1 MRVDE
6 STTHQSRNLHRRPLV
21 IGLTGPIAAGK
32 STVAE
37 HLRRRGAK
45 VVDADQVYRSLLVPG
60 SDLSERIVEH
70 FGLAVVSPNGTIDR
84 TALGGLVFGNAQALA
99 DLDRI
104 THPIVVGEIRTLI
117 AGSASPVV
125 VVEAVKLA
133 QSGLLSDVDSLWFVS
148 ADEETRLK
156 RLLGR
161 PGMDETKARARL
173 AAASEVVPPG
183 VQVDFSIDTSG
194 DISETLGAVDDG
206 WRALI
211 SNEREKRH
219 DFVVSALEESS

>member
-60 SDLSERIVEH
+60 SDLSQRIVER
-70 FGLAVVSPNGTIDR
+70 FGPAVVSPNGTIDR

-104 THPIVVGEIRTLI
+104 THPIVVDEIRTLI
-117 AGSASPVV
+117 A
-125 VVEAVKLA
+125 E
-133 QSGLLSDVDSLWFVS
+133 
-148 ADEETRLK
+148 
-156 RLLGR
+156 
-161 PGMDETKARARL
+161 
-173 AAASEVVPPG
+173 
-183 VQVDFSIDTSG
+183 
-194 DISETLGAVDDG
+194 
-206 WRALI
+206 
-211 SNEREKRH
+211 
-219 DFVVSALEESS
+219 